1 MKSLRQI
8 AHALGGEVRKEQ
20 VRAPGP
26 GHSAH
31 DRSMS
36 VKLSAKNP
44 DGFIVNSFA
53 GDDPIVCRDYVKEK
67 LGMTSTFQPSR
78 KLNGHTD
85 PAAVMR
91 RVKKAM
97 KAKTSVPKPLGTVTA
112 TYKYRNA
119 AGEVIY
125 EVQRLEWT
133 DFPKE
138 FRQRVPLPGGG
149 YRWNVDGV
157 TPVLYRLPELLQYPD
172 ASPIFVTEGEKDCDN
187 LHSRGYVATTIS
199 GSAEWTPELAE
210 PLRGR
215 DIVILADNDEPGATK
230 ANNAAAALFGVANS
244 VKIVLLPDLP
254 PKGDVT
260 NYFEAGHTQEQFDD
274 EWRKASLYE
283 GEPEPEPEPETDE
296 VDHHLDKPVRFTL
309 VSFDQIMWTGSGEH
323 LVKDILPLTGL
334 VLIYGKPKS
343 GKSFKAFDL
352 AMHVA
357 RGVEYRGKRIRAGD
371 VVYLAAEGSHGFKKR
386 IEAYRQKHDC
396 DDARFHL
403 CTVRPDLAADAA
415 TLIADTYAQLNGVV
429 PALIVVD
436 TVNRTLAGSESKDQD
451 MAAYL
456 RACAMLEDEFQ
467 CCICLVHHCGVEVG
481 RPRGHTS
488 LTAAA
493 DVQIVVTRDA
503 MGHVVAE
510 IELSKDGPSGEV
522 FVSKLEPVDIG
533 VNDDGEM
540 ETTCLVIPVEGM
552 PAPKPEKRKLSDQA
566 TLVQR
571 ALAEAI
577 VDRGEAHSVIP
588 AGLKGVSVENWREEC
603 YARGIGGP
611 EKEGMRQAFHRQKGA
626 LARLGIIGERDG
638 IVWLAHPEKSF

>member
-53 GDDPIVCRDYVKEK
+53 GDDPIACRDYVKVK
-67 LGMTSTFQPSR
+67 LGMTSTQPSR

-97 KAKTSVPKPLGTVTA
+97 KAKAPKTQKPPATVTA
-112 TYKYRNA
+112 TYEYKNA
-119 AGEVIY
+119 AGEVVY

-149 YRWNVDGV
+149 YRWTLDDV

-172 ASPIFVTEGEKDCDN
+172 ASPIFLTEGEKDCDN
-187 LHSRGYVATTIS
+187 LRSRGYTATTIS

-210 PLRGR
+210 PLRGK
-215 DIVILADNDEPGATK
+215 DIIILADNDEPGAKK
-230 ANNAAAALFGVANS
+230 AKAAVSALFGIANS

-260 NYFEAGHTQEQFDD
+260 DYFEAGHTQEQFDD
-274 EWRKASLYE
+274 AWRKVPLYE
-283 GEPEPEPEPETDE
+283 GEPEPETDE
-296 VDHHLDKPVRFTL
+296 VDDHLDKPVRFTL
-309 VSFDQIMWTGSGEH
+309 VPFDQIIWTGSGEH

-357 RGVEYRGKRIRAGD
+357 RGVEYRGKRVRAGD
-371 VVYLAAEGSHGFKKR
+371 VVYLAAEGGHGFKKR
-386 IEAYRQKHDC
+386 VEAYRQKYDC

-415 TLIADTYAQLNGVV
+415 TLIADTHAQLNGVV

-456 RACAMLEDEFQ
+456 RACATLEDEFQ
-467 CCICLVHHCGVEVG
+467 CCVVLVHHCGIEAG

-493 DVQIVVTRDA
+493 DIQIVVTRDA
-503 MGHVVAE
+503 MNHVVAE
-510 IELSKDGPSGEV
+510 IELSKDGPSGET
-522 FVSKLEPVDIG
+522 FVSKLEQVDIG

-540 ETTCLVIPVEGM
+540 ETTCLVIPVNDA
-552 PAPKPEKRKLSDQA
+552 PAFPVKEKDKLPDQA
-566 TLVQR
+566 AQART

-577 VDRGEAHSVIP
+577 LAHGAENAVIP
-588 AGLKGVSVENWREEC
+588 AGLKGVDVEEWREEC
-603 YARGIGGP
+603 YRRGIGGP
-611 EKEGMRQAFHRQKGA
+611 EQDSMKRAFQRQQAA
-626 LARLGIIGERDG
+626 LARRGIIGIRDKL
-638 IVWLAHPEKSF
+638 VWLAHPEKSF